1 MLEQA
6 GWQARATEGTGVPV
20 GQEVFVD
27 QRTEIRRLS
36 RAVGK
41 MTVPVL
47 VEQFFIVIMGVVNTM
62 LASNM
67 GKEAISAIGM
77 IDTISIII
85 ISLFSALALGGTVVV
100 AQYVGH
106 KELARASQA
115 AAQALVS
122 SLVLSGLTT
131 LLIFAVKHL
140 IVHGLYGNAEPAV
153 LAYAMDY
160 LSITLWSY
168 VPIAMVSIAFGILR
182 GSGDTRTP
190 MVVSILMNLLNVLF
204 SSILIYGLDVRL
216 GGQILVIPAY
226 GVRGAATGLTL
237 ARLGGMLIVLVP
249 LLRGSKR
256 IKLNQLWLFR
266 PDWLLLRSIFSLG
279 IPASAEQLMF
289 NGGKLITQTY
299 IVRLGTTALAANSIT
314 NSIISLI
321 MIPGNALAIAA
332 TAMIGQLVGACQ
344 YHEARKQL
352 RFLILASSAA
362 MTVLGIV
369 ILPFHHGFIS
379 LYTQDPEVIRTVS
392 ILFISSM
399 IAQPLLWS
407 SSFITPAGLRGAG
420 DIRYTMAVSIVS
432 MWILRIGFGYVFAV
446 ILPWGVLGV
455 WIAMYVD
462 WIGRSIYFIR
472 RMSRQEW
479 LNRAIV
485 CSR

>member
-1 MLEQA
+1 M
-6 GWQARATEGTGVPV
+6 
-20 GQEVFVD
+20 D
-27 QRTEIRRLS
+27 QRAEIRRLS

-41 MTVPVL
+41 MTIPVL

-77 IDTISIII
+77 IDTISIIM

-106 KELARASQA
+106 QELERASQA

-122 SLVLSGLTT
+122 SLILSGLATF
-131 LLIFAVKHL
+131 LVLAAKQA
-140 IVHGLYGNAEPAV
+140 IVYGLYGNAEPAV
-153 LAYAMDY
+153 LQHAMDY

-182 GSGDTRTP
+182 GSGDARTP

-204 SSILIYGLDVRL
+204 SSALIYGLDVRL
-216 GGQILVIPAY
+216 GSLVLTIPSF

-237 ARLGGMLIVLVP
+237 ARLGGMLIVLIP
-249 LLRGSKR
+249 LIRGSKR
-256 IKLNQLWLFR
+256 IKLNHLWLFR

-289 NGGKLITQTY
+289 NGGKLITQTF
-299 IVRLGTTALAANSIT
+299 IVRLGTTAMAANSIT

-352 RFLILASSAA
+352 RFLIFASSAA
-362 MTVLGIV
+362 MAVLGIL

-379 LYTQDPEVIRTVS
+379 LYTQDPDVSKTVS
-392 ILFISSM
+392 VLFISSM
-399 IAQPLLWS
+399 IAQPLIWS

-420 DIRYTMAVSIVS
+420 DIRYTMTVSIIS
-432 MWILRIGFGYVFAV
+432 MWILRIGFGYIFAV

-462 WIGRSIYFIR
+462 WIGRSYYFIR

-479 LNRAIV
+479 LNRAVI
-485 CSR
+485 C